1 MGGGAM
7 SPAVSGQGGAAA
19 YCSSTVAK
27 PSTAVT
33 TTNIESLNSVSA
45 ISSQEPFNNNP
56 STGISCMHHENVGS
70 PVDGTSGTEYGA
82 AAGKCCSGCV
92 FGPAPSRLE
101 VEKAMTDLQR
111 FLHGE
116 EAKSNF
122 RWLQPIVYPSDSRML
137 QSPGYRRIQD
147 AFGMLQ
153 REPSVQVKQCICS
166 CRLFLSLK
174 GAYLKLQN
182 LVASISC
189 DKAVWDAILNNRAVQ
204 DLGGSISADYLDIII
219 VFVCFV
225 STYTC
230 NKIISG
236 TQSFHSC

>member
-19 YCSSTVAK
+19 YCSSTVSK
-27 PSTAVT
+27 SSTAVT
-33 TTNIESLNSVSA
+33 TNIEPLNSVSA

-56 STGISCMHHENVGS
+56 STGINCMHHENVGS

-82 AAGKCCSGCV
+82 AAAAAAGKCCSGSV

-116 EAKSNF
+116 AKSNF
-122 RWLQPIVYPSDSRML
+122 HWLQPIVYPSDSRML

-153 REPSVQVKQCICS
+153 REPSVQ
-166 CRLFLSLK
+166 
-174 GAYLKLQN
+174 N

-204 DLGGSISADYLDIII
+204 DLGGSISADFLDIII
-219 VFVCFV
+219 VFVCSV

-236 TQSFHSC
+236 TQSFHRC

>member
-153 REPSVQVKQCICS
+153 REPSVQ
-166 CRLFLSLK
+166 
-174 GAYLKLQN
+174 N